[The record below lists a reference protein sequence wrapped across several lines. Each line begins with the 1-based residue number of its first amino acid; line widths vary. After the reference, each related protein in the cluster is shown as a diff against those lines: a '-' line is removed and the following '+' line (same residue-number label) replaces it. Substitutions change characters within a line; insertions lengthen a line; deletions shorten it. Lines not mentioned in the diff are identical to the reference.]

1 MSDKKYC
8 SSCMTFR
15 LESTGKMVQTAN
27 KHIRRFKC
35 AVCLSKMIK
44 PKKELYV
51 SRAYQNS

>member
-8 SSCMTFR
+8 SSCLQFR
-15 LESTGKMVQTAN
+15 SAETGRVVTTAN

-35 AVCLSKMIK
+35 AICLSKMIT
-44 PKKELYV
+44 PKKDEHV

>member
-8 SSCMTFR
+8 SSCLQFR
-15 LESTGKMVQTAN
+15 SAETGRVVTTAN

-35 AVCLSKMIK
+35 AICLSKMIT
-44 PKKELYV
+44 PKKDDHV